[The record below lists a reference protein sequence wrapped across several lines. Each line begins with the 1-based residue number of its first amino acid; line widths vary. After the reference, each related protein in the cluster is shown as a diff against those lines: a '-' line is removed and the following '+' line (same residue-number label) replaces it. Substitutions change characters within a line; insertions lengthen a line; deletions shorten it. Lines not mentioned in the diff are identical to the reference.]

1 MDLFGKCTAFTKPNE
16 YKEKG
21 LYPYFHCLESRQAKE
36 VTMEGKRRIML
47 GSNNYLGLTT
57 CPQVMEEALKALEK
71 YGTGCSGSRFMNGTL
86 DLHVELERELASFLG
101 VEDVI
106 TFPTGF
112 QTNVGIIS
120 SIVGRN
126 DYVICDREN
135 HASIYDGCRLS
146 LGTML
151 RYHHSDM
158 DELERMLRKVPEE
171 SGCLIVT
178 DGVFSMKGDICRL
191 PEIVELARRY
201 GARVMVDDSH
211 ALGVIGKGGRGTASH
226 FGLEDEVDITMG
238 TFSKSFAS
246 LGGFMAGSHLAVDY
260 ARHTSRPFIF
270 SASMTPANTAGALAA
285 LEYLEGHPDIVEKL
299 KSIAD
304 YTRMSFRRH
313 GIGIVDSPTPI
324 IPIMTRTADYTLE
337 LARNLYDNGVY
348 VNPVLPPGV
357 PEGECLLRVSLMATV
372 TEDLVDEAAQTIAEE
387 ISKLD
392 EKYGNAEGTI
402 AV

>member
-57 CPQVMEEALKALEK
+57 CPQVMEAALKALEK

-372 TEDLVDEAAQTIAEE
+372 TEDLVDEAAQTIAAE

>member
-1 MDLFGKCTAFTKPNE
+1 
-16 YKEKG
+16 
-21 LYPYFHCLESRQAKE
+21 
-36 VTMEGKRRIML
+36 
-47 GSNNYLGLTT
+47 
-57 CPQVMEEALKALEK
+57 
-71 YGTGCSGSRFMNGTL
+71 MNGTL
-86 DLHVELERELASFLG
+86 DLHVELERELADFLG
-101 VEDVI
+101 MEDAI

-112 QTNVGIIS
+112 QTNLGIIS
-120 SIVGRN
+120 SMVGRN

-146 LGTML
+146 YGTML

-158 DELERMLRKVPEE
+158 DELERMLRKVPET

-178 DGVFSMKGDICRL
+178 DGVFSMKGDICKL
-191 PEIVELARRY
+191 PEIVSLARRY
-201 GARVMVDDSH
+201 GARIMVDDSH

-226 FGLEDEVDITMG
+226 FGLEGEVDIIMG

-246 LGGFMAGSHLAVDY
+246 LGGFMAGNRTAVDY

-270 SASMTPANTAGALAA
+270 SASMPPANTASALAA
-285 LEYLEGHPDIVEKL
+285 LRHLKSQPDIVERL

-304 YTRMSFRRH
+304 YTRATFRNH
-313 GIGIVDSPTPI
+313 GIEIVDSPTPI

-337 LARNLYDNGVY
+337 LAKNLYDNGVY

-372 TEDLVDEAAQTIAEE
+372 TEDLVDEAAGIIAEE
-387 ISKLD
+387 IRKL
-392 EKYGNAEGTI
+392 GHGTNE
-402 AV
+402 VS